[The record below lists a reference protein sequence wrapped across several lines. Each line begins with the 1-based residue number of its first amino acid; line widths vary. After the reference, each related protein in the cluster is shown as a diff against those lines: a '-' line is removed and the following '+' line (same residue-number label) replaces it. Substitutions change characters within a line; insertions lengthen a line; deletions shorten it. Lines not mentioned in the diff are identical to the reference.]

1 MKETVKSERCIVC
14 SVSAATKMIIVNP
27 KNKGTFYKH
36 KHASAAGEVS
46 NLAFPLVY
54 S

>member
-1 MKETVKSERCIVC
+1 MCLTVGTIGGVVISYQS
-14 SVSAATKMIIVNP
+14 SVIVNP
-27 KNKGTFYKH
+27 QNKCTLYKH
-36 KHASAAGEVS
+36 KHPSAAGEVS